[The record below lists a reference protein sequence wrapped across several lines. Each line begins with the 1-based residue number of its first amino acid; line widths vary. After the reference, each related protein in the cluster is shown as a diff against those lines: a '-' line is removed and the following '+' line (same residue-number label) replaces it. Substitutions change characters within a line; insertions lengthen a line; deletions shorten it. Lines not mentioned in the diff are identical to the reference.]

1 MERLEALEVNL
12 HVRGGGDDNG
22 DSSWAR
28 EQKAS
33 ASARTV
39 GEAAMTTEESEAS
52 GMAYSR
58 SSMAEQRNLGSVRRH
73 QPK

>member
-28 EQKAS
+28 GAEGKRL
-33 ASARTV
+33 RTDGWGGGDDDRGV
-39 GEAAMTTEESEAS
+39 GGERDGLLEVVHGGAEESGE
-52 GMAYSR
+52 R
-58 SSMAEQRNLGSVRRH
+58 
-73 QPK
+73 